1 MANIITGKIDVT
13 KIDNNHIFVGQK
25 GKYIDIVLIPTP
37 TSKFGEY
44 MIVQRLPK
52 AERDA
57 GKKGAILGNA
67 GNPQARDNA
76 QRASQPESKDEEISF

>member
-13 KIDNNHIFVGQK
+13 KIDKAHIFVGKK

-37 TSKFGEY
+37 DSKFGEY
-44 MIVQRLPK
+44 MIVQGIPK
-52 AERDA
+52 AERDS

-67 GNPQARDNA
+67 GNP
-76 QRASQPESKDEEISF
+76 RAHNNSQSVSKQEPEDQF